1 MHKVAVT
8 NTHVS
13 FEDRRLKTPAMLI
26 IDDLTVTVD
35 DLHVPFKRPLPIAAK
50 LRLNSQGTIESK
62 GTVQLDPLQA
72 DLTMALS
79 RSASAIFSPTLI
91 GRRMSM

>member
-1 MHKVAVT
+1 MSRSRPARPWTVDVHKVAVA

-26 IDDLTVTVD
+26 IDDLSVTVD

-50 LRLNSQGTIESK
+50 RNVT
-62 GTVQLDPLQA
+62 
-72 DLTMALS
+72 
-79 RSASAIFSPTLI
+79 R
-91 GRRMSM
+91 